1 MGAQQQKQNHSRR
14 PFYTSIYIDF
24 FFFPCRLTRK
34 ENEPT
39 PSATQPPKFFV
50 WLKIRLVGNDTIFP
64 PFCRKT
70 EYPNPKAFGNKPA
83 HTVFI
88 SWYLYS
94 LCGKAWLIKI
104 SITKKASLFFHLQIQ
119 KQEELHQT
127 KTFSKQEHHFLNY
140 VWTKI
145 SFSAKKKGFQRK
157 TNCTDRPL
165 HKEMFLFPLGWE
177 LQNKG
182 HEKILH
188 CHYLSFLVNNIRYMI
203 GAKLFGGRT
212 SQMKSVFPGNCIT
225 IWINLIWK
233 IKLN

>member
-1 MGAQQQKQNHSRR
+1 MIKESCGCYSISNPCNGGTAAETE
-14 PFYTSIYIDF
+14 PFKAPILYIYIYRF

-50 WLKIRLVGNDTIFP
+50 RLKIRLVGNDTIFP

-88 SWYLYS
+88 SWYLSS

-145 SFSAKKKGFQRK
+145 SFSAKKKRVS
-157 TNCTDRPL
+157 
-165 HKEMFLFPLGWE
+165 KE
-177 LQNKG
+177 N
-182 HEKILH
+182 
-188 CHYLSFLVNNIRYMI
+188 
-203 GAKLFGGRT
+203 
-212 SQMKSVFPGNCIT
+212 
-225 IWINLIWK
+225 
-233 IKLN
+233 